1 MMKTKR
7 HTQQSVACKRF
18 LLRVL
23 LTAFLFVAMAVCGG
37 CDMPLSDTHTEA
49 LPAEG
54 TARVTYLDAG
64 QADATL
70 IQSDKGHAVLIDT
83 GLKENADNLVS
94 DLRRLGV
101 EKINVL
107 VLTHGHADHMG
118 GAITVMEAFPVEKI
132 YISPQ
137 ARSANFYKK
146 TLETIDKRN
155 IPAEIPKFGSNFAV
169 DDLNFTVVGP
179 VDTAEQEKVNNSSIV
194 LRMTHGNDAFLFP
207 ADAEKKEENDMMGAG
222 ANLSC
227 DVLKVGH
234 HGSKTSSSEDFLT
247 LCGSRCKIA
256 VISMGADNEYG
267 LPHDK
272 TLKALSRHHMTVYRT
287 DRNGDITV
295 LSTGSGV
302 SVTTE
307 K

>member
-1 MMKTKR
+1 MKTN
-7 HTQQSVACKRF
+7 HHSQQSSQIKRLFLGISLVA
-18 LLRVL
+18 LLL
-23 LTAFLFVAMAVCGG
+23 IVALVCGG
-37 CDMPLSDTHTEA
+37 CDLTALDSDAKA

-54 TARVTYLDAG
+54 TARVTYLDAA

-83 GLKENADNLVS
+83 GLKENADALVS
-94 DLRRLGV
+94 KMRRLGV
-101 EKINVL
+101 TKIDVL

-118 GAITVMEAFPVEKI
+118 GAITIMEAFPVEKI

-137 ARSANFYKK
+137 ARSANFYRK
-146 TLETIDKRN
+146 TLETIDKLK
-155 IPAEIPKFGSNFAV
+155 IPTEIPKFGSGFTV
-169 DDLNFTVVGP
+169 DDLNFTVIGP

-234 HGSKTSSSEDFLT
+234 HGSKTSSSDDFLT

-256 VISMGADNEYG
+256 VISVGKDNEYG
-267 LPHDK
+267 APHDK
-272 TLKALSRHHMTVYRT
+272 TLKALKRHQMTIYRT
-287 DRNGDITV
+287 DKNGDITV
-295 LSTGSGV
+295 ESSGSGV

>member
-1 MMKTKR
+1 MNTNQ
-7 HTQQSVACKRF
+7 HTQQTNKFKPFWPRMVLAALFFFVMSVC
-18 LLRVL
+18 V
-23 LTAFLFVAMAVCGG
+23 G
-37 CDMPLSDTHTEA
+37 CDLTVMESGAET

-54 TARVTYLDAG
+54 TARITYLDAG

-70 IQSDKGHAVLIDT
+70 IQSDKGHTVLIDT
-83 GLKENADNLVS
+83 GLKENANSLVS
-94 DLRRLGV
+94 KMRRLGV
-101 EKINVL
+101 TKIDVL

-118 GAITVMEAFPVEKI
+118 GAMTVMDAFPIEKI

-137 ARSANFYKK
+137 ARSVNFYKK
-146 TLETIDKRN
+146 TLQTIDDLK
-155 IPAEIPKFGSNFAV
+155 IPTEIPKYGENFSV
-169 DDLNFTVVGP
+169 GDLNFTVVGP

-234 HGSKTSSSEDFLT
+234 HGSKTSSSDDFLT
-247 LCGSRCKIA
+247 LCGNRCKIA
-256 VISMGADNEYG
+256 VISVGKDNEYG
-267 LPHDK
+267 APHEK
-272 TLKALSRHHMTVYRT
+272 TLKALARHHMTVYRT
-287 DRNGDITV
+287 DQKGDITV
-295 LSTGSGV
+295 QSTGDGV
-302 SVTTE
+302 NVTTE

>member
-1 MMKTKR
+1 MAALMLVVIALCAGCGL
-7 HTQQSVACKRF
+7 S
-18 LLRVL
+18 LSE
-23 LTAFLFVAMAVCGG
+23 TA
-37 CDMPLSDTHTEA
+37 EA
-49 LPAEG
+49 PPAEG
-54 TARVTYLDAG
+54 SARVTYLDAG

-83 GLKENADNLVS
+83 GLKENADALAAK
-94 DLRRLGV
+94 LRRLGV
-101 EKINVL
+101 ESIDIL

-118 GAITVMEAFPVEKI
+118 GAITVMEAFPVKKI

-137 ARSANFYKK
+137 ARSAAFYRK
-146 TLETIDKRN
+146 TLETIDRLKIPTE
-155 IPAEIPKFGSNFAV
+155 IPAFGTAFSV

-222 ANLSC
+222 ATLTC

-234 HGSKTSSSEDFLT
+234 HGSKTSSSDDFLT

-256 VISMGADNEYG
+256 VISVGKDNEYG
-267 LPHDK
+267 APHDK
-272 TLKALSRHHMTVYRT
+272 TLKALNRHHMTVYRT
-287 DRNGDITV
+287 DQNGDITV
-295 LSTGSGV
+295 NSSGNGV
-302 SVTTE
+302 TVTTE

>member
-1 MMKTKR
+1 MKTN
-7 HTQQSVACKRF
+7 HHSQQSSQIKRLFLGISLVA
-18 LLRVL
+18 LLL
-23 LTAFLFVAMAVCGG
+23 IVALVCGG
-37 CDMPLSDTHTEA
+37 CDLTALDSDAKA

-54 TARVTYLDAG
+54 TSRVTYLDAA

-83 GLKENADNLVS
+83 GLKENADALVS
-94 DLRRLGV
+94 KLRRLGV
-101 EKINVL
+101 ESIDVL

-118 GAITVMEAFPVEKI
+118 GAITIMEAFPVEKI

-137 ARSANFYKK
+137 ARSANFYRK
-146 TLETIDKRN
+146 TLETIDKLK
-155 IPAEIPKFGSNFAV
+155 IPTEIPKFGSGFTV

-222 ANLSC
+222 ATLTC

-234 HGSKTSSSEDFLT
+234 HGSKTSSSDDFLT

-256 VISMGADNEYG
+256 VISVGKDNEYG
-267 LPHDK
+267 APHDK
-272 TLKALSRHHMTVYRT
+272 TLKALNRHHMTVYRT
-287 DRNGDITV
+287 DQNGDITV
-295 LSTGSGV
+295 NSSGNGV
-302 SVTTE
+302 TVTTE